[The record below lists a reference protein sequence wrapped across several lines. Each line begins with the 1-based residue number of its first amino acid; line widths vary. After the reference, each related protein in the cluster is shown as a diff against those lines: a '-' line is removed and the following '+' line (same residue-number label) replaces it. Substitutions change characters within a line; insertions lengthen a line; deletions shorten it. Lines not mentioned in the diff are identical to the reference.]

1 MKKILSLFLASFLFI
16 NCSNSDDSNE
26 DTNNSEKTSAINFT
40 ISQIEYEQN
49 YLMSE
54 VNWIKNDDATTTVNE
69 FEITASPKVKGKT
82 SDILEIFSLTIRT
95 TDNVLVANKTYNLYT
110 KNTYYFLPLNDS
122 SLCYKE
128 VGLWDTDETSG
139 TIKITSFDGKTLKGE
154 FNISNLTNDNGFP
167 LGYCD
172 GTKIVEKRFNIT
184 TGTFTAIP

>member
-1 MKKILSLFLASFLFI
+1 MKSS
-16 NCSNSDDSNE
+16 
-26 DTNNSEKTSAINFT
+26 
-40 ISQIEYEQN
+40 EQN
-49 YLMSE
+49 YLMSD
-54 VNWIKNDDATTTVNE
+54 VNWTKNDNTTTSANE
-69 FEITASPKVKGKT
+69 FEITASPKVKGKA

-95 TDNVLVANKTYNLYT
+95 TDKVLVANKTYNLYT

-128 VGLWDTDETSG
+128 VSLWDNDETSG

-172 GTKIVEKRFNIT
+172 GTKIVAKKFNIT